1 MDKKDAA
8 MIAVAG
14 SGLFIAC
21 CAAAAVVELKQQHHH
36 DDKEAQNWHDLIMLQ
51 LDALKTEMRETM
63 VNTEQK
69 DRVFKLR
76 IEAQIEEIRRF
87 EERLPKLEHENKVD
101 IIIKEEMGRFL
112 TQMETLYEAEIRRIT
127 DEQTRLS
134 ARLETG
140 LHQNAAEIKQNTEKM
155 EATQNEFIQA
165 INSEIEQIKSRLFI
179 FDKHKMAI
187 TPTQSK
193 QTSPPSVGQKR
204 WL

>member
-14 SGLFIAC
+14 SGLFVAC

-63 VNTEQK
+63 VNTEKK

-101 IIIKEEMGRFL
+101 IIIKEEMGHFL

-134 ARLETG
+134 ARLEDR
-140 LHQNAAEIKQNTEKM
+140 LQQNAAAIKHNTEKM
-155 EATQNEFIQA
+155 EDAQMDFIDTIQT
-165 INSEIEQIKSRLFI
+165 EIDKIKSQLI
-179 FDKHKMAI
+179 TLEKHKAAVA
-187 TPTQSK
+187 PTQQKRQS
-193 QTSPPSVGQKR
+193 SSSSIGQKR
-204 WL
+204 